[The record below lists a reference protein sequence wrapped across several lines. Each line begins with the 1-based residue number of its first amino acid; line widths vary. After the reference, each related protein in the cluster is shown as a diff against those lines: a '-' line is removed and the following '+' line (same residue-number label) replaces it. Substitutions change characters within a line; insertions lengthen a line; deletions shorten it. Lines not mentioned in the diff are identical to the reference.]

1 MKDRSGSTFVFSE
14 GKINLKIWFVI
25 AEKKMG
31 NTAKYLKSTCKSILD
46 CWVEKVITRKTEKV
60 IIIMH

>member
-1 MKDRSGSTFVFSE
+1 
-14 GKINLKIWFVI
+14 VI
-25 AEKKMG
+25 AETKDGKYCQCLK
-31 NTAKYLKSTCKSILD
+31 NTCRSIRD